1 MYLRTETIPEKKLIG
16 KSIKTSFANDRTFDL
31 WKNFMPRRK
40 EILNNL
46 STDLFSLQIY
56 DISFF
61 ENFNP
66 HVEFEKWAL
75 VEVSDFDNIPENME
89 AFTLQEGLYAV
100 FLHKNA
106 TSTPEKTFGYIYQTW
121 IPNSEYEL
129 DDRPHFEVLGATYKN
144 NDLNSEEEIWIPI
157 RLIG

>member
-31 WKNFMPRRK
+31 WENFMPRRK

-56 DISFF
+56 DKSFF

-75 VEVSDFDNIPENME
+75 VEVSDFDNIPENMA

-129 DDRPHFEVLGATYKN
+129 DDRPHFEVLGAKYKH
-144 NDLNSEEEIWIPI
+144 NDVSSEEEIWIPI
-157 RLIG
+157 RFSG